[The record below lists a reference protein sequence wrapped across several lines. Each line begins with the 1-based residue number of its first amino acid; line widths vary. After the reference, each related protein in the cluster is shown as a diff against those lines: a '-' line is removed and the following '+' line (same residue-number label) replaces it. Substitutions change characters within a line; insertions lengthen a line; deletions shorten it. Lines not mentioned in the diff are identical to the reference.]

1 MAAQVAFSGQD
12 PTRFLTTRDSFER
25 ARMHAIADEYQRIV
39 LQFNEDLAIKIINK
53 LSEAMK

>member
-1 MAAQVAFSGQD
+1 
-12 PTRFLTTRDSFER
+12 
-25 ARMHAIADEYQRIV
+25 MHAIADEYQRIV